1 MKRIGITGAIGNLG
15 LKLLEHLVGLPDVS
29 NIIGMDLRQP
39 SKEQLAELQK
49 LRGIDKAEFVACDLT
64 DANDRRWRNAVSEC
78 DALVH
83 FAAKHPFP
91 EASWNDATTSLD
103 MTLNVGLAAVE
114 AGLERFIFVSSN
126 HVMGGYLNEPLASQ
140 IGPGQLTTD
149 LAPSPGT
156 HWNTGTRMMDST
168 AYATAKSGGER
179 FCRALAQRS
188 AGKTAFVCTR
198 VGWCQPGDNRP
209 STLSAAGA
217 ITLQTKTS
225 DDPAIATADRWFKN
239 MWLSNRDFDQLFQK
253 ALFADRSRW
262 PDDFIVVNGMSDN
275 AGMKWS
281 LKEGLEYLGYSP
293 VDNVWNG

>member
-15 LKLLEHLVGLPDVS
+15 LKLLEHLVGLSDVS
-29 NIIGMDLRQP
+29 SIIGMDLRQP
-39 SKEQLAELQK
+39 SEEQLGGLQK
-49 LRGIDKAEFVACDLT
+49 LRGIDKAEFVACNLT
-64 DANDRRWRNAVSEC
+64 DANDRRWRDSLSKC

-103 MTLNVGLAAVE
+103 MTLNVGLAAVD
-114 AGLERFIFVSSN
+114 AGLDRFIFVSSN
-126 HVMGGYLNEPLASQ
+126 HVMGGYLSEPLASQ

-149 LAPSPGT
+149 LDHSPGT
-156 HWNTGTRMMDST
+156 HWNTGTRLMDST
-168 AYATAKSGGER
+168 AYATAKSSGER

-188 AGKTAFVCTR
+188 AGKTAFVCPR

-217 ITLQTKTS
+217 ITLQTKAS
-225 DDPAIATADRWFKN
+225 DDPAIVAADRWFKN
-239 MWLSNRDFDQLFQK
+239 MWLSNRDFEQLFEK
-253 ALFADRSRW
+253 TIFADRSRW
-262 PDDFIVVNGMSDN
+262 PDHFVVVNGMSAN
-275 AGMKWS
+275 EGMKWS
-281 LKEGLEYLGYSP
+281 LMEGREYLGYSP